1 MATTRPVLLR
11 VRNVCDNS
19 CREIQN
25 MYFILSDLLS
35 ENRVI
40 YEKMWKNMVGPD
52 KPHMAICHGVCE
64 LHDR

>member
-40 YEKMWKNMVGPD
+40 YEKNVEKYGRSRQATYGNMSRR
-52 KPHMAICHGVCE
+52 MRIA
-64 LHDR
+64 